1 MNQISTHNLEGQEYK
16 EAKSVRINLEKII
29 GGFRGLL
36 LKQFFK
42 QCGFPLVI
50 ENGVKLS
57 KSKTIEI
64 GDRVYIRSS
73 SQILENVKIHNNVFI
88 GHYCDIGKNTVL
100 EDDVT
105 LADYVCI
112 LGDTHD
118 YSNINKR
125 AGKMYSLGSKI
136 IGKGAWI
143 GYRAIILPQVSYIR
157 RGAVVGAGSVVT
169 KDVPDGCI
177 VVGNPARIVTKN

>member
-1 MNQISTHNLEGQEYK
+1 MNQISTYNSENQEYK
-16 EAKSVRINLEKII
+16 EDKKISINLEKII

-36 LKQFFK
+36 LKPFFK
-42 QCGFPLVI
+42 KCGFPLVI

-57 KSKTIEI
+57 KSQTIEI
-64 GDRVYIRSS
+64 GNRVYIRSG

-112 LGDTHD
+112 LGDTDTHD
-118 YSNINKR
+118 YSNVNKQ

-143 GYRAIILPQVSYIR
+143 GYRAIILPQVSYIG

-177 VVGNPARIVTKN
+177 VVGNPARILE

>member
-1 MNQISTHNLEGQEYK
+1 MGSDQASTQH
-16 EAKSVRINLEKII
+16 LEKNKEKQDMKIDFSKI
-29 GGFRGLL
+29 VGGARGVI
-36 LKQFFK
+36 LKPFFK
-42 QCGFPLVI
+42 QCGFPLVV
-50 ENGVKLS
+50 EQGVKLS
-57 KSKTIEI
+57 NITTIEI
-64 GDRVYIRSS
+64 GDWVRIRSG

-88 GHYCDIGKNTVL
+88 GHYCDIGRNTIL

-118 YSNINKR
+118 YSNVDKR
-125 AGKMYSLGSKI
+125 AGKMYSLGSRT

-143 GYRAIILPQVSYIR
+143 GYRAIILPQVSYVG
-157 RGAVVGAGSVVT
+157 RGAIVGAGSVVT

-177 VVGNPARIVTKN
+177 VAGNPARIIV